1 MVFSESD
8 GVSRDSSLGSDID
21 LECYGEMIGEG
32 LGGMDV

>member
-8 GVSRDSSLGSDID
+8 GVSRDSSLGDDID
-21 LECYGEMIGEG
+21 LESYGEVIEEG

>member
-8 GVSRDSSLGSDID
+8 GVSRDSSLRGDID
-21 LECYGEMIGEG
+21 LESYGEVIGEG